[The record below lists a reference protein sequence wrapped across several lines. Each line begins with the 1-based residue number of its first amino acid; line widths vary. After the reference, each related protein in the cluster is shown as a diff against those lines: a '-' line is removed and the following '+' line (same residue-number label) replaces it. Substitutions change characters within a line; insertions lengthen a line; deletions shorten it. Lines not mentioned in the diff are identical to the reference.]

1 MRSDLKIRT
10 TARAPPANA
19 SEHVLDLASPCTT
32 NRSSCCK
39 ENININQS
47 ETPKLCLEPLQM
59 KKRKKKI
66 GGHNLRKSL
75 AWDRAFFTEEGVLDP
90 VELSVISGASCTEGL
105 PFINGDTLG
114 SPQLPIKPLDTQ
126 KLEKDLL
133 KEMQDED
140 VCKDGNKHWSSPKI
154 DSSSSTTVTSTSLTS
169 HKFPKHLGNR
179 SGPRCGDCPR
189 PLPSSSSSSSSYP
202 LVVMQSANVN
212 VGKAVGKDLKLLKL
226 PGLISSLSPVCATT
240 TSTVNCVKHN
250 QITKP
255 DFNIQRNT
263 GSKSFSKS
271 FQNTK
276 SASKASS
283 LRPPRY
289 SDGSSGNSSFKR
301 LSSVNLNHV
310 LVDNSDNPYSKMI
323 SDIATPA
330 RQVNSSMAQQ
340 ESTSFADPFYRN
352 AHAGGTTIHPS
363 QNQPMRPSRLR
374 MPSPSLSYFS
384 QPKHSVFHDLPLR
397 DKEIDVCGSQKPDN
411 LRLQGN
417 LRRTPKIDNKIT
429 ACAISSSKTINSVP
443 EHIASSYVSAAEVIN
458 PNMERKPMYK
468 IPDISKNRTGRI
480 IHEERE
486 LQKIDIELPS
496 ESGSCEQVTDD
507 KCFRK
512 AIKEYREEACKLDYH
527 QPHREPTDP
536 PKDTVGETDKR
547 TGKDKNTLQTEER
560 ASEHLCVSQQCRN
573 WIHRSESTE
582 SLEHIQAKAK
592 NSYFESKH
600 PRANLLEETAFTD
613 ATDIL
618 ADHRQNAVFAL
629 SVVGCRYGTNLLS
642 EVDDDSN
649 LSEEGMEPSKNVES
663 NTSNRLLPEKHL
675 CHQTS
680 QQEENVE
687 KLIVPET
694 SQKEENV
701 DKLIFVVPDRKC
713 ENKVMDTKTA
723 SSLSPSKMHDCNFHE
738 DKVTGQLLVSTEF
751 NFVDE
756 SLSPKSHSSLVDVS
770 LSRDFKDKPNVLQNN
785 PAIKILSNSL
795 HQDIQMEIEYCS
807 SYSESRTHEGSQDI
821 PLGNVTDT
829 GATIQDGS
837 AENWFTSKMSL
848 KESESGINNLGNLL
862 DSGSV
867 LVQSPDSNML
877 NECCVKESER
887 LTLSSA
893 ESIVENAAHHN
904 HKSHFGNFTLTK
916 CQADASYV
924 DNAMESMENSV
935 TGQNKLY
942 FSTSRSTNFPA
953 KETPLTDEC
962 DDAYGIRGYPDVIP
976 DLSRIE
982 PLSGTS
988 TSEVSEDTKSYIGC
1002 FHPKSDNANVASAF
1016 TPNKHEDSLNEK
1028 SILSILP
1035 QKALPFSDEW
1045 LAAVE
1050 AAGEILKDILT
1061 KKSGAVQNSPPDKS
1075 LPEPGP
1081 WSPKSGEVKRK
1092 NNHIGPFDCTKFT
1105 NIVPSDTN

>member
-1 MRSDLKIRT
+1 MARFRT
-10 TARAPPANA
+10 CFG
-19 SEHVLDLASPCTT
+19 SSKPCTT

-39 ENININQS
+39 ENININKS
-47 ETPKLCLEPLQM
+47 ETPKLCVGPLQM
-59 KKRKKKI
+59 KRKKKV

-75 AWDRAFFTEEGVLDP
+75 AWDKAFFTEEGVLDP
-90 VELSVISGASCTEGL
+90 VELSVISGAFCTEGL
-105 PFINGDTLG
+105 PFINGDTTG
-114 SPQLPIKPLDTQ
+114 RPQLPIKPLAT
-126 KLEKDLL
+126 KKIENDLL

-140 VCKDGNKHWSSPKI
+140 VSKDGNQHWSSPKL

-169 HKFPKHLGNR
+169 HKFPTHLGNR
-179 SGPRCGDCPR
+179 SGSRCGDCPR
-189 PLPSSSSSSSSYP
+189 PLPSASSSSSYP
-202 LVVMQSANVN
+202 LVVMHTLKRSANVN
-212 VGKAVGKDLKLLKL
+212 VGKAAGKDLKQLKL
-226 PGLISSLSPVCATT
+226 PGLLSSLSPVCATT
-240 TSTVNCVKHN
+240 TSTVPGVNCVKHN

-255 DFNIQRNT
+255 DFNVQRNP

-301 LSSVNLNHV
+301 LSSVNLNHG
-310 LVDNSDNPYSKMI
+310 LVDNGDNPYSKMI

-352 AHAGGTTIHPS
+352 AHAGGTTIHHS
-363 QNQPMRPSRLR
+363 QNQPMRPSGLR

-411 LRLQGN
+411 SRLQGN
-417 LRRTPKIDNKIT
+417 LRRTPKMDNKIT
-429 ACAISSSKTINSVP
+429 ACAISSSKAINTVS

-468 IPDISKNRTGRI
+468 IPDISKNRTRRI
-480 IHEERE
+480 THEERE
-486 LQKIDIELPS
+486 PQKIDIELPS

-512 AIKEYREEACKLDYH
+512 AIKECREEACKLDYH

-536 PKDTVGETDKR
+536 SNGTVGETDKR
-547 TGKDKNTLQTEER
+547 TGKDKNNLQIKER
-560 ASEHLCVSQQCRN
+560 ASEHPCVSQQCGN
-573 WIHRSESTE
+573 WYRRSESTE
-582 SLEHIQAKAK
+582 PLEQIQAKVK

-600 PRANLLEETAFTD
+600 PHANLLEETAFTD
-613 ATDIL
+613 VPTDIL
-618 ADHRQNAVFAL
+618 DDHMENAVFAL

-642 EVDDDSN
+642 EVDDNSN

-680 QQEENVE
+680 QQEENVD
-687 KLIVPET
+687 KLIFAVPET
-694 SQKEENV
+694 CQQEENV
-701 DKLIFVVPDRKC
+701 DKLIFVFPDRKC
-713 ENKVMDTKTA
+713 ENKVMDTKIA
-723 SSLSPSKMHDCNFHE
+723 SSLSPSKMHDCNFDE
-738 DKVTGQLLVSTEF
+738 YKVTGQLLVSTEF
-751 NFVDE
+751 NFIDE
-756 SLSPKSHSSLVDVS
+756 SLSSNSHSSLVDVS
-770 LSRDFKDKPNVLQNN
+770 LSRDFKDKPNVLPNN

-795 HQDIQMEIEYCS
+795 HQDIQMEIDYS
-807 SYSESRTHEGSQDI
+807 SSFSESRTREGSQDI
-821 PLGNVTDT
+821 TLGNVTDM
-829 GATIQDGS
+829 GGMIQDGS
-837 AENWFTSKMSL
+837 AEIWLTSKMPL
-848 KESESGINNLGNLL
+848 EESESGINNLGNLL

-877 NECCVKESER
+877 NECCVKESEC
-887 LTLSSA
+887 LALCSA
-893 ESIVENAAHHN
+893 ESIVENAAYHN
-904 HKSHFGNFTLTK
+904 HKLHFGNFMSTK
-916 CQADASYV
+916 CQADMSYV

-953 KETPLTDEC
+953 KETPLSDEC
-962 DDAYGIRGYPDVIP
+962 DNAYGIRRYADVIP

-982 PLSGTS
+982 PLSGTGK
-988 TSEVSEDTKSYIGC
+988 SEVSEDTKSYFGC
-1002 FHPKSDNANVASAF
+1002 FHPKSENAKVAAAF
-1016 TPNKHEDSLNEK
+1016 TPNKHEDCLNEK

-1035 QKALPFSDEW
+1035 QKAIPFSDEW

-1050 AAGEILKDILT
+1050 AAGEDILT

-1081 WSPKSGEVKRK
+1081 WSPVKRK
-1092 NNHIGPFDCTKFT
+1092 NNQIGPFDCTKFT